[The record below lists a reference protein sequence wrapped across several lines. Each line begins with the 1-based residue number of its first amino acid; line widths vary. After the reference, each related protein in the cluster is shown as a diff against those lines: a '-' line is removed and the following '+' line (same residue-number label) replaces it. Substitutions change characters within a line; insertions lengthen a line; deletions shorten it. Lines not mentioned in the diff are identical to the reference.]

1 MINVNDI
8 KVGMTVLFEGDIY
21 SVIEFL
27 HVKPG
32 KGAAFMKT
40 KLRNLRTGS
49 IIEKTFNSSIK
60 LEKAMIEKHPMQ
72 FLYNDGNKY
81 NFMNMQTFEQIEL
94 SSEQVGE
101 DAIYLKEG
109 LEVDLTFYEG
119 ELLGL
124 ILPDKIAM
132 KIVSTEPAVKGN
144 TTNNAQ
150 KDAVLETGHTI
161 RVPLFIEEGETVLI
175 STKDGNMFQEPN
187 GSFCH

>member
-40 KLRNLRTGS
+40 KLRNLRTGA
-49 IIEKTFNSSIK
+49 IVEKTFNSSIK

-94 SSEQVGE
+94 SADQIG
-101 DAIYLKEG
+101 DA
-109 LEVDLTFYEG
+109 
-119 ELLGL
+119 
-124 ILPDKIAM
+124 
-132 KIVSTEPAVKGN
+132 
-144 TTNNAQ
+144 
-150 KDAVLETGHTI
+150 
-161 RVPLFIEEGETVLI
+161 LFI
-175 STKDGNMFQEPN
+175 
-187 GSFCH
+187 